1 MYKRLIQLFVLVL
14 IFSSI
19 LYVANSID
27 DSETPIAIEQDE
39 SVTAGTQEPQTEEE
53 YSIHE
58 DIVSPGENDYQQ
70 ESSEKSSFD
79 YSDVLPYSGEPVC
92 VINDN
97 NPFFGEDDLKQTE
110 CFENY
115 SNFDSL
121 GRCGVAIACI
131 GTECMPTEER
141 GSIGMVKPSGW
152 HIIKYD
158 FIDGKYLYNR
168 CHLIGYQLAGENAL
182 EENLITGTRYL
193 NVEGMLPYE
202 NMVANYVSSSY
213 NHVLYRVTP
222 VFVEENLVADGVL
235 MEGMSLEDE
244 GKGLCF
250 CVFAYNVQPGV
261 NIDYLTGDSSQ
272 QTESELLEIYGDGVE
287 SQESLERFLRED
299 QSQVSQE
306 ELENIT
312 YIGNR
317 NSHRFHYPDCDSV
330 SDMKDKNKVFFYG
343 GREEVIDAGYS
354 PCGRCNP

>member
-1 MYKRLIQLFVLVL
+1 
-14 IFSSI
+14 

-27 DSETPIAIEQDE
+27 DSETPITIEQDE
-39 SVTAGTQEPQTEEE
+39 SVTAGTQGPQTDEEF
-53 YSIHE
+53 SLHE
-58 DIVSPGENDYQQ
+58 DIVSSSENFYQQ
-70 ESSEKSSFD
+70 ETLVKSSFD

-92 VINDN
+92 IINDN
-97 NPFFGEDDLKQTE
+97 KPFFCEDDLKQTE

-343 GREEVIDAGYS
+343 GREEDIDAGYS

>member
-14 IFSSI
+14 ILSGI

-39 SVTAGTQEPQTEEE
+39 SVTAGTQEPQTDEE

-58 DIVSPGENDYQQ
+58 DIVSSGENDYQQ

-97 NPFFGEDDLKQTE
+97 KPFFCEDDLKQTE

-115 SNFDSL
+115 SSFDNL

-141 GSIGMVKPSGW
+141 GPIGMVKPSGW

-202 NMVANYVSSSY
+202 NMVADYVSSSG

-222 VFVEENLVADGVL
+222 IYDENNLVADGVL
-235 MEGMSLEDE
+235 MEGMSVEDY
-244 GKGLCF
+244 GASLSF

-261 NIDYLTGDSSQ
+261 DIDYLTGDSKL
-272 QTESELLEIYGDGVE
+272 QTETELLEIYGEDAQE
-287 SQESLERFLRED
+287 EIERIFEDDQPLISQED
-299 QSQVSQE
+299 
-306 ELENIT
+306 LENVT

-317 NSHRFHYPDCDSV
+317 NSHRFHYPNCDSV
-330 SDMKDKNKVFFYG
+330 NDMKEKNKVFFYG
-343 GREEVIDAGYS
+343 GRDEVIEAGYT

>member
-14 IFSSI
+14 ILSCI

-27 DSETPIAIEQDE
+27 DSETPITIEQDE
-39 SVTAGTQEPQTEEE
+39 SVTAGTQGPQTDEEF
-53 YSIHE
+53 SLHE
-58 DIVSPGENDYQQ
+58 DIVSSSENFYQQ
-70 ESSEKSSFD
+70 ETLVKSSFD

-92 VINDN
+92 IINDN
-97 NPFFGEDDLKQTE
+97 KPFFCEDDLKQTE

-343 GREEVIDAGYS
+343 GREEDIDAGYS

>member
-14 IFSSI
+14 ILSGI

-39 SVTAGTQEPQTEEE
+39 SVIAGTQGPQTDEE

-58 DIVSPGENDYQQ
+58 DMVSSGENDYQQ
-70 ESSEKSSFD
+70 ELSEKSSFD

-97 NPFFGEDDLKQTE
+97 KPFFGEDDLKQTE
-110 CFENY
+110 CFETY
-115 SNFDSL
+115 SNFDNL

-141 GSIGMVKPSGW
+141 GPIGMVKPSGW

-158 FIDGKYLYNR
+158 FIDEKYLFNR

-202 NMVANYVSSSY
+202 NMVADYVSSSG

-222 VFVEENLVADGVL
+222 IYDENNLVADGVL
-235 MEGMSLEDE
+235 MEGMSVEDD
-244 GKGLCF
+244 GAGLSF

-261 NIDYLTGDSSQ
+261 DIDYLTGDSKL
-272 QTESELLEIYGDGVE
+272 QTETELLEIYGEDAQE
-287 SQESLERFLRED
+287 EIERIFEDDQPLISQED
-299 QSQVSQE
+299 
-306 ELENIT
+306 LENVT

-317 NSHRFHYPDCDSV
+317 NSHRFHYPNCDSV
-330 SDMKDKNKVFFYG
+330 NDMKEKNKVFFYG
-343 GREEVIDAGYS
+343 GRDEVIEAGYT